1 MRPCSF
7 YLHYT
12 DNLSAIAVPHRDDTD
27 NIMADFERQ
36 LPTCYEWLVV
46 VISSIT
52 HPFRAICEFSDFYET
67 GNDIAPITPLGGV
80 AW

>member
-27 NIMADFERQ
+27 IIMADFERQ

-52 HPFRAICEFSDFYET
+52 TLSELYVNLVIFYET
-67 GNDIAPITPLGGV
+67 GSDIAPSLR
-80 AW
+80 